1 MEQIESDEK
10 EGRKSDMCEYLDALE
25 ARGVEKGIERGI
37 EKGTILSLKRLMTNL
52 KLTLEQAL
60 DALEISEQDK
70 SQYRAMI
77 NNTK

>member
-1 MEQIESDEK
+1 MEKIESDEK

-25 ARGVEKGIERGI
+25 ARGIEKGI

-52 KLTLEQAL
+52 KLNLEQAL

-70 SQYRAMI
+70 PQYRAMI